1 MSYIIDRTNYLFSP
15 NDSPY
20 KNARLVEVHE
30 PFERQLSKGVT
41 EKGSRIEKKWITDDD
56 PLTVYT
62 NEGRIVVQ
70 DTGYSEY
77 PSVLRSTTITG
88 NKNAVL
94 VCFHERQW
102 RLITRLS

>member
-1 MSYIIDRTNYLFSP
+1 MSYIIDRTSYLFSP
-15 NDSPY
+15 NDPPY

-30 PFERQLSKGVT
+30 PFERQLSKAVT

-70 DTGYSEY
+70 DTGYPEY
-77 PSVLRSTTITG
+77 PIGIEIYDHYR
-88 NKNAVL
+88 
-94 VCFHERQW
+94 E
-102 RLITRLS
+102 

>member
-1 MSYIIDRTNYLFSP
+1 MTRLTRT
-15 NDSPY
+15 
-20 KNARLVEVHE
+20 LVSWKSTK

-77 PSVLRSTTITG
+77 PIGIEIYDDYR
-88 NKNAVL
+88 
-94 VCFHERQW
+94 E
-102 RLITRLS
+102 

>member
-62 NEGRIVVQ
+62 L
-70 DTGYSEY
+70 S
-77 PSVLRSTTITG
+77 
-88 NKNAVL
+88 
-94 VCFHERQW
+94 
-102 RLITRLS
+102 LIHI

>member
-30 PFERQLSKGVT
+30 PFERQLSRGVT

-56 PLTVYT
+56 PLTVYA

-77 PSVLRSTTITG
+77 PIGIEIYNDYR
-88 NKNAVL
+88 
-94 VCFHERQW
+94 E
-102 RLITRLS
+102 

>member
-41 EKGSRIEKKWITDDD
+41 EKGSRCISSSRCFVFSHVFFSGLGSCMHF
-56 PLTVYT
+56 PYFS
-62 NEGRIVVQ
+62 
-70 DTGYSEY
+70 GYSEY
-77 PSVLRSTTITG
+77 PIGIEIYDDYR
-88 NKNAVL
+88 
-94 VCFHERQW
+94 E
-102 RLITRLS
+102 

>member
-1 MSYIIDRTNYLFSP
+1 MSYIIDRTSCLFSP

-77 PSVLRSTTITG
+77 PIGIEIYDDYR
-88 NKNAVL
+88 
-94 VCFHERQW
+94 E
-102 RLITRLS
+102 

>member
-77 PSVLRSTTITG
+77 PIGIDLR
-88 NKNAVL
+88 
-94 VCFHERQW
+94 
-102 RLITRLS
+102 RLPGIRMPS

>member
-41 EKGSRIEKKWITDDD
+41 EKGSRIEKKWIPDDD

-62 NEGRIVVQ
+62 NEGRIEIY
-70 DTGYSEY
+70 DDYRE
-77 PSVLRSTTITG
+77 
-88 NKNAVL
+88 
-94 VCFHERQW
+94 
-102 RLITRLS
+102 